1 MTALIGNC
9 ELVNSLA
16 EFVSAVEQ
24 SDSITREEDE
34 GSFRAVLQEIR
45 NHVGVVEGDVREY
58 VKRLITK

>member
-9 ELVNSLA
+9 ELVSSLA

-45 NHVGVVEGDVREY
+45 NDLGVVEGDVREY

>member
-1 MTALIGNC
+1 MTALIRNC
-9 ELVNSLA
+9 ELVSSLA

-34 GSFRAVLQEIR
+34 GSFRAVLQEIG
-45 NHVGVVEGDVREY
+45 NDLGVVEGDVREY